1 MAGKSLGNP
10 MENPSPFDLKVVTW
24 GNPSCGGEMDGVA
37 KQLGALVF
45 QEVLEETQGW
55 FIFC

>member
-1 MAGKSLGNP
+1 

-45 QEVLEETQGW
+45 QEVLEETQGGL
-55 FIFC
+55 FFG